1 MNKFKPILGIETSE
15 ELCSVAVML
24 TENSFIELNYKQKY
38 IHSEKLILM
47 IDELLKMAELKI
59 NEIGHIAVSIGPG
72 SFTGLRI
79 GLSAAKG
86 IALGASLP
94 IVPAPTFEA
103 LALQISAFIPD
114 GEEFII
120 VNKVNI
126 SELYFLKVKK
136 DGKLFRVTDELKL
149 LSKTEYDKLYNTE
162 ELVFGNYK
170 SGNELLEIA
179 SPNAEYVAK
188 WSYIFGQDL
197 VTYNYDYLEPNY
209 LKKFVAKVKK

>member
-24 TENSFIELNYKQKY
+24 TENSFVELNFKQKH

-47 IDELLKMAELKI
+47 IDELLKMAELNI
-59 NEIGHIAVSIGPG
+59 NELGHIAVSIGPG

-94 IVPAPTFEA
+94 IVPVPTFEA
-103 LALQISAFIPD
+103 LALQISTFIPE

-126 SELYFLKVKK
+126 SELYFLKIKK
-136 DGKLFRVTDELKL
+136 DGKLFRVIDELKL
-149 LSKTEYDKLYNTE
+149 LSKTDFDKSFNCE

>member
-24 TENSFIELNYKQKY
+24 TENSFVELNFKQKY
-38 IHSEKLILM
+38 IHSEKLLLM

-94 IVPAPTFEA
+94 IVPVPTFEA
-103 LALQISAFIPD
+103 LALQISACISE

-120 VNKVNI
+120 VNKVNV

-136 DGKLFRVTDELKL
+136 DGKLFRIIDELKL
-149 LSKTEYDKLYNTE
+149 LSKTDFDKLYNTE

-170 SGNELLEIA
+170 SGNELLDIV